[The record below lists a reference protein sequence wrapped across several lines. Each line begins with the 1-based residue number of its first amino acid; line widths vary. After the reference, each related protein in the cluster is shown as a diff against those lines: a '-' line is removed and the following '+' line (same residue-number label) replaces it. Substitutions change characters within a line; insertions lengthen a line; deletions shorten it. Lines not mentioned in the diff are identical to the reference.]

1 MNRAILHFSA
11 GPALRTRAAKAAPP
25 GWEVLVIDPSDQD
38 GFKAA
43 LPEAQV
49 ILHVLEPLT
58 GATLEQA
65 TALQLVQKIGVG
77 VDTIDLEAAKRLG
90 IGVANMPGTNAQ
102 AVAEQAIALMLAVLR
117 QVPVFDAAT
126 RDGEGW
132 SLSLQQTEQ
141 VGEICG
147 RTVGFIGFGDIPKR
161 MVPVLRAFGARLV
174 YTARSDHD
182 GHGAELMRL
191 EDLLATSDIV
201 TLHVPLTPE
210 TQGMINAEALARMK
224 PGAVL
229 INTARGA
236 TQCRHQPASGL
247 ADPRNLYAQSDH
259 RVRQC
264 RTRRKGRPHISRN
277 PAGRTTAGTLNQ
289 GETHGTSFAIEN
301 DPSGGHH
308 PKAGGV
314 AGLLPRCDRAGSLGS
329 IIFTVLS

>member
-43 LPEAQV
+43 LPQAQV

-141 VGEICG
+141 VGEISG
-147 RTVGFIGFGDIPKR
+147 RCVGFIGFGDIPKR

-182 GHGAELMRL
+182 GHGAERMLL

-236 TQCRHQPASGL
+236 LVNEADLARALASGHLLGAGLDVFAQEPVPEDNPLLSLPNVVTSPHL
-247 ADPRNLYAQSDH
+247 AWLTPETF
-259 RVRQC
+259 
-264 RTRRKGRPHISRN
+264 TRSLTIAFDNAERAVKGAPIYHEILPVGRPLAR
-277 PAGRTTAGTLNQ
+277 
-289 GETHGTSFAIEN
+289 
-301 DPSGGHH
+301 
-308 PKAGGV
+308 
-314 AGLLPRCDRAGSLGS
+314 
-329 IIFTVLS
+329 